1 MATSIIRMDRII
13 TGDTSFG
20 PGCTI
25 EEYGGIFVIQFNGY
39 EAVDAYALVGGR
51 WRPQR
56 NVFNVM
62 TDESGKTPVRVGITT
77 SGQIAIRSIATGGA
91 VASALLTGQISY
103 RVTPR

>member
-13 TGDTSFG
+13 TEDTSVAT
-20 PGCTI
+20 GCTI
-25 EEYGGIFVIQFNGY
+25 EEYGGLLVIQFNGY
-39 EAVDAYALVGGR
+39 AAVDAVSLVGGR

-77 SGQIAIRSIATGGA
+77 SGQLAIRSIANGGS
-91 VASALLTGQISY
+91 VASATLTGQISY